1 MIEQI
6 QLLRSYARRIWPYR
20 WVALASA
27 TLASIIGWGVV
38 ISLPNQYEVSAKIFI
53 DTRSMLKP
61 LLAGLTVNNN
71 SISNSASLMRQTL
84 LTRPNLEEVARKTDL
99 DLGTASD
106 EDFDNL
112 ITGLAKRI
120 ELTGTPR
127 DNIYEIKFEDSDPNK
142 AKRIVDEILNSFLE
156 TALGDSRQDSVVTQ
170 KFLGEQ
176 ISDYEKR
183 LVEAEER
190 LKEFKQKNV
199 GLMPGDGGNYYERLE
214 EAKLVFRNA
223 ELDLR
228 EAQNRR
234 GELARQIGGEVPVFD
249 IMVEEDVWNSDV
261 STKYDGRI
269 LELESQLDQLL
280 LQYTEKHPDVV
291 GIRLTVKALEEK
303 RQEEVKRIAENERE
317 ELSNVSS
324 STNESLAYQE
334 LKIALG
340 QTDADVAGLKIRAE
354 EFNKRVEA
362 LARLLD
368 TVPEVEAELQRL
380 DRDYELNKKNYE
392 ELLKRRESARLSN
405 EVDSEADH
413 LKLKVIEPPRIPLI
427 PVGPKRILMF
437 SGVLTG
443 ALGFGAVLA
452 LLLTQITPR
461 FYSSDE
467 LKEFAQIPVIG
478 VVTMISSGRQ
488 RTERLMEFAVF
499 GVVFLG
505 LIAMYG
511 GLVGMETMQIEIY
524 TKFVSLIGRTV

>member
-20 WVALASA
+20 WIALASA
-27 TLASIIGWGVV
+27 TLVSIIGWGVV

-61 LLAGLTVNNN
+61 LLKGLTVNNN

-84 LTRPNLEEVARKTDL
+84 LTRPNLEDVARKTDL
-99 DLGTASD
+99 DLSTSTD
-106 EDFDNL
+106 EEFDSL

-120 ELTGTPR
+120 VLTGTPR
-127 DNIYEIKFEDSDPNK
+127 DNIYEIKFADSDPNK

-170 KFLGEQ
+170 KFLTEQ
-176 ISDYEKR
+176 IADYEKR

-199 GLMPGDGGNYYERLE
+199 GLMPGDGGNYYQRLE
-214 EAKLVFRNA
+214 EAKQISRNA

-234 GELARQIGGEVPVFD
+234 SELARQAEGEVPVFG
-249 IMVEEDVWNSDV
+249 MMEEIDVWNSDV
-261 STKYDGRI
+261 TTKYDGRI

-280 LQYTEKHPDVV
+280 LQYTEKHPDIV
-291 GIRLTVKALEEK
+291 GIRLTVAALEEK
-303 RQEEVKRIAENERE
+303 RDEEATRIAENERDDY
-317 ELSNVSS
+317 SNVSS
-324 STNESLAYQE
+324 STQESLAYQE
-334 LKIALG
+334 LKISLG
-340 QTDADVAGLKIRAE
+340 QADADVAGLKIRAE
-354 EFNKRVEA
+354 EYNKRVEG
-362 LARLLD
+362 LERLVD

-380 DRDYELNKKNYE
+380 DRDYALNKKNFE
-392 ELLKRRESARLSN
+392 ELLKRRESARLSDD
-405 EVDSEADH
+405 VDSEADH
-413 LKLKVIEPPRIPLI
+413 LKLKVIEPPRIPI
-427 PVGPKRILMF
+427 SPVGPKRVALF
-437 SGVLTG
+437 SGVL
-443 ALGFGAVLA
+443 LGSLAFGSVLA
-452 LLLTQITPR
+452 FLLTQITPR

-467 LKEFAQIPVIG
+467 LREFAQIPVIG

-499 GVVFLG
+499 GMVFLG
-505 LIAMYG
+505 LIAVYG
-511 GLVGMETMQIEIY
+511 GLVGMEKMQFEVY
-524 TKFVSLIGRTV
+524 AKFVGFVGRIA